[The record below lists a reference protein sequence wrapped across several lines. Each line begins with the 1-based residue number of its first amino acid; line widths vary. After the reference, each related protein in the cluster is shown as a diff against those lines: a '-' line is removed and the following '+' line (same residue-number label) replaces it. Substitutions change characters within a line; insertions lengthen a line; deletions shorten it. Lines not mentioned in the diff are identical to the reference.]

1 MKFKEPELNQLLQ
14 AFIPTAH
21 LIKNTIG
28 DCEVVIHDMSTPQN
42 SVVFVLGDVTGRR
55 IGQSFDHLV
64 KDVLLS
70 KNFENDCTANYYF
83 TAQNGKLI
91 RSSTSLI
98 RGADGKVVG
107 ALCVNIDTSS
117 AMAAYKA
124 IKNLLP
130 NAKLDSKELQG
141 ANFTTDGSCNS
152 AALDGASFNDDVN
165 LETQNSNDLQQNI
178 LDIVQDLIAS
188 ATHDLNVER
197 MKKEDRKRIVK
208 FLAQKGIF
216 EVKGAVE
223 LVAKALRTQK
233 VTIYSYMDEVKKES

>member
-1 MKFKEPELNQLLQ
+1 MNQLLQ
-14 AFIPTAH
+14 TFIPTAH

-28 DCEVVIHDMSTPQN
+28 DCEVVIHDMSTPQS
-42 SVVFVLGDVTGRR
+42 SVVFVLGDVTGRK

-83 TAQNGKLI
+83 TAQNGKPI

-98 RGADGKVVG
+98 RAVNGKVVG

-117 AMAAYKA
+117 AMAAYKV

-130 NAKLDSKELQG
+130 NAKLDSKQSQG
-141 ANFTTDGSCNS
+141 VNFTDGGCDNAALYEANFNDGVS
-152 AALDGASFNDDVN
+152 
-165 LETQNSNDLQQNI
+165 LETQSSNNSQQNI

-188 ATHDLNVER
+188 ATHDLDVER

-208 FLAQKGIF
+208 FLSQKGIF

-223 LVAKALRTQK
+223 LVAKALNTQK

>member
-1 MKFKEPELNQLLQ
+1 MNQLLQ
-14 AFIPTAH
+14 TFIPTAH

-83 TAQNGKLI
+83 TAKNGKLI

-124 IKNLLP
+124 IKDLLP
-130 NAKLDSKELQG
+130 NAKLDSKQPQG
-141 ANFTTDGSCNS
+141 ANFTDGSCNS
-152 AALDGASFNDDVN
+152 AVLDGASLKDGINF
-165 LETQNSNDLQQNI
+165 ETQSSNDSQQNI

-188 ATHDLNVER
+188 ATHDLDVEG

>member
-1 MKFKEPELNQLLQ
+1 MNQLLQ
-14 AFIPTAH
+14 TFIPTAH

-28 DCEVVIHDMSTPQN
+28 DCEVVIHDMSTPQS
-42 SVVFVLGDVTGRR
+42 SVVFVLGDVTGRK

-83 TAQNGKLI
+83 TAQNGRLI

-130 NAKLDSKELQG
+130 NVKLDSKELQG
-141 ANFTTDGSCNS
+141 ANFTDGSRDS
-152 AALDGASFNDDVN
+152 ATLDEASLNDGIN
-165 LETQNSNDLQQNI
+165 LETQSSNDLQQNI

-188 ATHDLNVER
+188 ATHDLDVEG

-208 FLAQKGIF
+208 FLSQKGIF

>member
-1 MKFKEPELNQLLQ
+1 MKFQEPELNQLLQ
-14 AFIPTAH
+14 TFIPTAH

-208 FLAQKGIF
+208 FLSQKGIF

-233 VTIYSYMDEVKKES
+233 VTIYSYIDEVKKES

>member
-1 MKFKEPELNQLLQ
+1 MNQLLQ
-14 AFIPTAH
+14 TFIPTAH

-117 AMAAYKA
+117 AIAAYKV

-152 AALDGASFNDDVN
+152 AALDEASSNDSVN
-165 LETQNSNDLQQNI
+165 LEAKNSNDSQQNI
-178 LDIVQDLIAS
+178 LDIVQGLIAS
-188 ATHDLNVER
+188 ATHDLDVEG

-208 FLAQKGIF
+208 FLSQKGIF

>member
-1 MKFKEPELNQLLQ
+1 MNQLLQ
-14 AFIPTAH
+14 TFIPTAH

-208 FLAQKGIF
+208 FLSQKGIF

-233 VTIYSYMDEVKKES
+233 VTIYSYIDEVKKES

>member
-1 MKFKEPELNQLLQ
+1 MKFQEPELNQLLQ
-14 AFIPTAH
+14 TFIPTAH

-55 IGQSFDHLV
+55 IDQSFDHLI

-98 RGADGKVVG
+98 RAVNGKVVG

-188 ATHDLNVER
+188 ATHDLDVER

>member
-1 MKFKEPELNQLLQ
+1 MEFKELKLNQLLQ
-14 AFIPTAH
+14 TFIPTAH

-83 TAQNGKLI
+83 TTQNGKLI

-98 RGADGKVVG
+98 RGADGKAVG

-130 NAKLDSKELQG
+130 NAKLDSKDLQG
-141 ANFTTDGSCNS
+141 ANFIDGSCNS

-188 ATHDLNVER
+188 ATHDLDVER

-223 LVAKALRTQK
+223 LVAKALKTQK

>member
-1 MKFKEPELNQLLQ
+1 MIR
-14 AFIPTAH
+14 A
-21 LIKNTIG
+21 
-28 DCEVVIHDMSTPQN
+28 
-42 SVVFVLGDVTGRR
+42 
-55 IGQSFDHLV
+55 
-64 KDVLLS
+64 
-70 KNFENDCTANYYF
+70 AN
-83 TAQNGKLI
+83 
-91 RSSTSLI
+91 
-98 RGADGKVVG
+98 GKVVG

-117 AMAAYKA
+117 AMAAYKV

-130 NAKLDSKELQG
+130 NAKLDSKELQSV
-141 ANFTTDGSCNS
+141 NFTDGGCDN
-152 AALDGASFNDDVN
+152 AALDEVSFNDGVN
-165 LETQNSNDLQQNI
+165 LETQSSNDLQQNI

-188 ATHDLNVER
+188 ATHDLDVEG

>member
-1 MKFKEPELNQLLQ
+1 MNQLLQ
-14 AFIPTAH
+14 TFIPTAH

-28 DCEVVIHDMSTPQN
+28 NCEVVIHDMSTPQN

-55 IGQSFDHLV
+55 IGQSFDHLI

-98 RGADGKVVG
+98 RAVNGKVVG

-130 NAKLDSKELQG
+130 NAKLDSKQPQG
-141 ANFTTDGSCNS
+141 ANFTDVGYNN
-152 AALDGASFNDDVN
+152 AALDEASSNDSVN
-165 LETQNSNDLQQNI
+165 LEAKNSNDSQQNI

-188 ATHDLNVER
+188 ATHDLDVEG
-197 MKKEDRKRIVK
+197 MKKKDRKRIVK

-223 LVAKALRTQK
+223 LVAKALRMQK

>member
-1 MKFKEPELNQLLQ
+1 MNPLLQ

-28 DCEVVIHDMSTPQN
+28 DCEVVIHDMSTPQS

-83 TAQNGKLI
+83 TAQNGRLI

-124 IKNLLP
+124 IKDLLP
-130 NAKLDSKELQG
+130 NAKLDSKELQS
-141 ANFTTDGSCNS
+141 ANFTNGSCNN
-152 AALDGASFNDDVN
+152 AALDEANFNDGVS
-165 LETQNSNDLQQNI
+165 LKTQSSNNSQQNI

-223 LVAKALRTQK
+223 LVAKALKTQK

>member
-1 MKFKEPELNQLLQ
+1 MKFQEPELNQLLQ
-14 AFIPTAH
+14 TFIPTAH

-55 IGQSFDHLV
+55 LGQSFDHLV

>member
-1 MKFKEPELNQLLQ
+1 MEFKELKLNQLLQ
-14 AFIPTAH
+14 TFIPTAH

-98 RGADGKVVG
+98 RSADGKVVG

-124 IKNLLP
+124 IKDLLP
-130 NAKLDSKELQG
+130 NAKLDRNDLQD
-141 ANFTTDGSCNS
+141 ANFTDGSYNN
-152 AALDGASFNDDVN
+152 AALDEVSFNDGVS
-165 LETQNSNDLQQNI
+165 LETQSSNDLQQNI

-188 ATHDLNVER
+188 ATHDLDVEG

-208 FLAQKGIF
+208 FLSQKGIF

-233 VTIYSYMDEVKKES
+233 VTIYSYIDEVKKES

>member
-1 MKFKEPELNQLLQ
+1 MNQLLQ
-14 AFIPTAH
+14 TFIPTAH

-117 AMAAYKA
+117 AIAAYKV

-141 ANFTTDGSCNS
+141 ANFTDGSCDS
-152 AALDGASFNDDVN
+152 VTLLDGASFNDGVN
-165 LETQNSNDLQQNI
+165 LETQNSNDSQQNI
-178 LDIVQDLIAS
+178 LDIVQGLIAS
-188 ATHDLNVER
+188 ATHDLDVEG

>member
-14 AFIPTAH
+14 TFIPTAH

-98 RGADGKVVG
+98 RAVNGKVVG

-117 AMAAYKA
+117 AMAAYKV

-141 ANFTTDGSCNS
+141 ANFTDGGCDN
-152 AALDGASFNDDVN
+152 AALDEASLKNGVN
-165 LETQNSNDLQQNI
+165 LETQSSNDLQQNI

-188 ATHDLNVER
+188 ATHDLDVEG

>member
-1 MKFKEPELNQLLQ
+1 MNQLLQ
-14 AFIPTAH
+14 TFIPTAH

-55 IGQSFDHLV
+55 IGQSFDHLI

-98 RGADGKVVG
+98 RAVNGKVVG

-152 AALDGASFNDDVN
+152 AALDEASFNDDVN

-188 ATHDLNVER
+188 ATHDLDVER

>member
-1 MKFKEPELNQLLQ
+1 MKFQEPELNQLLQ
-14 AFIPTAH
+14 TFIPTAH

-28 DCEVVIHDMSTPQN
+28 DCEVVIHDMSTPQS
-42 SVVFVLGDVTGRR
+42 SVVFVLGDVTGRK

-107 ALCVNIDTSS
+107 VLCVNIDTSN

-124 IKNLLP
+124 IKDLLP
-130 NAKLDSKELQG
+130 NAKLDRNDLQG
-141 ANFTTDGSCNS
+141 ANFTDGSCNS
-152 AALDGASFNDDVN
+152 AALDGASLKDGVN
-165 LETQNSNDLQQNI
+165 LETQSSNDSQQNI
-178 LDIVQDLIAS
+178 LEIVQDLIAS
-188 ATHDLNVER
+188 ATHDLDVEG

-223 LVAKALRTQK
+223 LVAKVLRTQK

>member
-1 MKFKEPELNQLLQ
+1 MNQLLQ
-14 AFIPTAH
+14 TFIPTAH

-55 IGQSFDHLV
+55 IGQSFDHLI

-98 RGADGKVVG
+98 RAVNGKVVG

-165 LETQNSNDLQQNI
+165 LETQNSNDSQQNI

>member
-1 MKFKEPELNQLLQ
+1 MNQLLQ
-14 AFIPTAH
+14 TFIPTAH

-98 RGADGKVVG
+98 RGVDGKVVG

-117 AMAAYKA
+117 AMAAYRA

-130 NAKLDSKELQG
+130 NAKLNSKQPQG
-141 ANFTTDGSCNS
+141 ANFTDGVCNS
-152 AALDGASFNDDVN
+152 AALDEASLKDGVN
-165 LETQNSNDLQQNI
+165 LETQSPNDSQQNI

-188 ATHDLNVER
+188 ATHDLDVER

-208 FLAQKGIF
+208 FLVQKGIF

-223 LVAKALRTQK
+223 LVAKALKTQK

>member
-1 MKFKEPELNQLLQ
+1 MKFQEPELNQLLQ
-14 AFIPTAH
+14 TFIPTAH

-70 KNFENDCTANYYF
+70 KNFENDCTATYYF

>member
-1 MKFKEPELNQLLQ
+1 MKFQEPELNQLLQ
-14 AFIPTAH
+14 TFIPTAH

>member
-1 MKFKEPELNQLLQ
+1 MNQLLQ

>member
-1 MKFKEPELNQLLQ
+1 MEFKEPELNQLLQ
-14 AFIPTAH
+14 TFIPTAH

-28 DCEVVIHDMSTPQN
+28 DYEVVIHDMRTPQN

-55 IGQSFDHLV
+55 IGQSLEHLV
-64 KDVLLS
+64 KDLLIS
-70 KNFENDCTANYYF
+70 KNFQNDCTANYHF
-83 TAQNGKLI
+83 SAQKGTPI
-91 RSSTSLI
+91 RTSTSLI
-98 RGADGKVVG
+98 RAVNGKVVG

-117 AMAAYKA
+117 AMAAYKV

-141 ANFTTDGSCNS
+141 ANFTDGGCNN
-152 AALDGASFNDDVN
+152 AALDEASSNGSVN
-165 LETQNSNDLQQNI
+165 LEAKNSNDSQQNI

-188 ATHDLNVER
+188 ATHDLDVEG

>member
-1 MKFKEPELNQLLQ
+1 MKFQEPELNQLLQ
-14 AFIPTAH
+14 TFIPTAH

-28 DCEVVIHDMSTPQN
+28 DCEVVIHDMSTPQS
-42 SVVFVLGDVTGRR
+42 SVAFVLGDVTGRR

-124 IKNLLP
+124 IKDLLP
-130 NAKLDSKELQG
+130 NAKLDSKEPQG

-165 LETQNSNDLQQNI
+165 LETQNSNDSQQNI

-188 ATHDLNVER
+188 ATHDLDVER

-223 LVAKALRTQK
+223 LVAKALKTQK

>member
-1 MKFKEPELNQLLQ
+1 
-14 AFIPTAH
+14 
-21 LIKNTIG
+21 
-28 DCEVVIHDMSTPQN
+28 PQN

>member
-1 MKFKEPELNQLLQ
+1 MKFKELKLNQLLQ
-14 AFIPTAH
+14 TFIPTAH

-98 RGADGKVVG
+98 RSADGKVVG

-124 IKNLLP
+124 IKDLLP
-130 NAKLDSKELQG
+130 NAKLDSKELLQG
-141 ANFTTDGSCNS
+141 ANFTDGSCNS
-152 AALDGASFNDDVN
+152 VALDGASLNDSVN
-165 LETQNSNDLQQNI
+165 LEAKNSNDLQQNI
-178 LDIVQDLIAS
+178 LDIVQGLIAS
-188 ATHDLNVER
+188 ATHDLDVEG

-208 FLAQKGIF
+208 FLSQKGIF